1 MTHTEMF
8 TLGRSN
14 AGLDRD
20 APSALHS
27 QVSDAIRSFIVSG
40 KWGPHHQLK
49 SEPELAVD
57 LGVSRGTLRRAMSTL
72 IDEGLL
78 KQVHGKGTFVTET
91 LLEPAVAQK
100 LSTLSEDF
108 ASQGVVLDTTVRDS
122 GLAVPPRHVATLLQV
137 AANEEVFRI
146 ERVRNTGPTPIALL
160 HNYVR
165 TDLANGIDTVDFS
178 QTTLFG
184 ALEARFGVSIGNARR
199 TFSAVAATP
208 EVAQALAVA
217 EGAAVLYLEQLT
229 FTADGTPL
237 EYSDVWINS
246 SELRVVTMLARR

>member
-1 MTHTEMF
+1 MF

-14 AGLDRD
+14 AGLDRE
-20 APSALHS
+20 APTALHS

-40 KWGPHHQLK
+40 RWPPHHQLK

-57 LGVSRGTLRRAMSTL
+57 LGVSRGTLRRAISTL
-72 IDEGLL
+72 IEEGLL

-108 ASQGVVLDTTVRDS
+108 ASQGVVLDTTVRES
-122 GLAVPPRHVATLLQV
+122 GLRVPPLHVARLLHV
-137 AANEEVFRI
+137 PVTEMVFRI
-146 ERVRNTGPTPIALL
+146 ERVRRTGSTPIALL

-165 TDLANGIDTVDFS
+165 SDLAPGIDSVDFTA
-178 QTTLFG
+178 TTLFG
-184 ALEARFGVSIGNARR
+184 ALEGRFGLSIGNARR
-199 TFSAVAATP
+199 TFSALAASP
-208 EVAQALAVA
+208 EVAEALAID
-217 EGAAVLYLEQLT
+217 EGAPVLYLEQLT
-229 FTADGTPL
+229 FTAEGTPL

>member
-1 MTHTEMF
+1 MPHTEMF
-8 TLGRSN
+8 ALGRSN

-40 KWGPHHQLK
+40 KWASHHQLK
-49 SEPELAVD
+49 SEPDLAVD
-57 LGVSRGTLRRAMSTL
+57 LGVSRGTLRKAIATL
-72 IDEGLL
+72 TEEGLL

-108 ASQGVVLDTTVRDS
+108 ASQGVVLDTVVRDS
-122 GLAVPPRHVATLLQV
+122 CLSVPPRHIATLLQV
-137 AANEEVFRI
+137 ADDASVFRI
-146 ERVRNTGPTPIALL
+146 ERVRSTGTAAIALL

-165 TDLANGIDTVDFS
+165 TDLADGIDAVDFS

-184 ALEARFGVSIGNARR
+184 ALEGRFGVSIGNARR
-199 TFSAVAATP
+199 TFSAVGAT
-208 EVAQALAVA
+208 ADVA
-217 EGAAVLYLEQLT
+217 EALVVSEGAPVLYLEQLT
-229 FTADGTPL
+229 FTAEGTPL

-246 SELRVVTMLARR
+246 QELRVVTMLARR